1 MFKTTVLLAGF
12 AALFAAQGALAAGHV
27 IQHAGDKPSVVGS
40 AKIFTGKV
48 RQDPIASADQYSH
61 NGITVVTFEPGAR
74 TFWHSHPAGQRLLI
88 VSGKGFVGTADG
100 VTHVVRAGDYVWC
113 PPEIEHWHGAT
124 PDTAMSHIAMTNN
137 KDGNPVEKPYT
148 HITSKG
154 LKWLYER
161 MVRDGLIEQQQDLFD
176 KTA

>member
-1 MFKTTVLLAGF
+1 MFKTTVLRAGF

-74 TFWHSHPAGQRLLI
+74 TFWHSHR
-88 VSGKGFVGTADG
+88 
-100 VTHVVRAGDYVWC
+100 
-113 PPEIEHWHGAT
+113 
-124 PDTAMSHIAMTNN
+124 
-137 KDGNPVEKPYT
+137 
-148 HITSKG
+148 
-154 LKWLYER
+154 
-161 MVRDGLIEQQQDLFD
+161 QDSVC
-176 KTA
+176 

>member
-40 AKIFTGKV
+40 SKIFTGKV

-61 NGITVVTFEPGAR
+61 NGITVITFEPGAR
-74 TFWHSHPAGQRLLI
+74 TFCHSHPAGQRLLI

-137 KDGNPVEKPYT
+137 KDG
-148 HITSKG
+148 
-154 LKWLYER
+154 
-161 MVRDGLIEQQQDLFD
+161 
-176 KTA
+176 KTAVWGKAVSDKEYAEFSAKAFDALKK

>member
-1 MFKTTVLLAGF
+1 MFKSTVLLAVF
-12 AALFAAQGALAAGHV
+12 AGLFSAQGALAAGLV
-27 IQHAGDKPSVVGS
+27 IEHADDKPSVVGS

-100 VTHVVRAGDYVWC
+100 VTLC
-113 PPEIEHWHGAT
+113 EPAT
-124 PDTAMSHIAMTNN
+124 MSGVLPKLNTGTAQHPILLCR
-137 KDGNPVEKPYT
+137 
-148 HITSKG
+148 TSP
-154 LKWLYER
+154 
-161 MVRDGLIEQQQDLFD
+161 
-176 KTA
+176 

>member
-12 AALFAAQGALAAGHV
+12 TALFAAQGALAAGHV

-124 PDTAMSHIAMTNN
+124 LDTARSHIAMTNN
-137 KDGNPVEKPYT
+137 KDG
-148 HITSKG
+148 
-154 LKWLYER
+154 
-161 MVRDGLIEQQQDLFD
+161 
-176 KTA
+176 KTAVWGKAVSDKEYAEFSAKAFDALKK

>member
-1 MFKTTVLLAGF
+1 MFKSTVLLAVF
-12 AALFAAQGALAAGHV
+12 AGLFSAQGALAAGHV
-27 IQHAGDKPSVVGS
+27 IEHAGDKPSVVGS

-61 NGITVVTFEPGAR
+61 NGITVVTFVPGA
-74 TFWHSHPAGQRLLI
+74 RLLI

-113 PPEIEHWHGAT
+113 PPEIKHWHGAT

-137 KDGNPVEKPYT
+137 KDG
-148 HITSKG
+148 
-154 LKWLYER
+154 
-161 MVRDGLIEQQQDLFD
+161 
-176 KTA
+176 KTAVWGKTVSDKEYADLSAKAIDALKK

>member
-1 MFKTTVLLAGF
+1 MFKSTVLLAVF
-12 AALFAAQGALAAGHV
+12 AGLFSAQGALAAGHV
-27 IQHAGDKPSVVGS
+27 IEHAGDKPSVVGS

-88 VSGKGFVGTADG
+88 VSGKGFVGTADD

-124 PDTAMSHIAMTNN
+124 PDTAMSHILHRHHAIRGRLIGCLCTYLTQYLFFACFLAGLCSSPGFGGFS
-137 KDGNPVEKPYT
+137 DPV
-148 HITSKG
+148 
-154 LKWLYER
+154 W
-161 MVRDGLIEQQQDLFD
+161 
-176 KTA
+176 